1 MSRKSDAEAQELL
14 SAYLFNKPPT
24 SSREE
29 EGMSSLANG
38 ILMRVH
44 PESDCVGRGFG
55 CWVHS
60 PTGRMASWPVH
71 WREDTGSAERICEHG
86 GKHPDFDDS
95 AYRKWA
101 GLRDLDA
108 HSCDGCCVE
117 EV

>member
-1 MSRKSDAEAQELL
+1 MSRKSDTEAHELL
-14 SAYLFNKPPT
+14 SALPIQQAVVN
-24 SSREE
+24 E

-44 PESDCVGRGFG
+44 PESDCEGRGFG
-55 CWVHS
+55 CWIHS
-60 PTGRMASWPVH
+60 PTGRMASRPVH

-86 GKHPDFDDS
+86 VKHPDFDDS

-101 GLRDLDA
+101 GLRDLDV